1 MAVNFDFLHI
11 KARTAGSSNELSFD
25 VLEHKSAEADGKVR
39 PAKQPK
45 APTASQGNY
54 KGVSGTLTLSGQ
66 AEVERRKKARRS
78 HRARIWA
85 VVIVAI
91 VAVVAVGVYAGVR
104 FHEERMDF
112 AGKVNMLVDRLSV
125 VDEELV
131 VIDDMMADP
140 LAADNA
146 EKRKNAL
153 TTMPKLMSE
162 LNRISTDAQSLAE
175 LATDDRS
182 RELVDQV
189 SKAALARNG
198 MMSVAGETFRFSTEA
213 NGQIDRSN
221 KVWNKV
227 LNADQLIRGAVS
239 DANKATTPDAAS
251 AALDNLRNA
260 HESFAD
266 ALYEMQDISNAYDIN
281 LSAQKAYLDKKVEA
295 LEYAIET
302 SEKLLAGDRDAA
314 KQANEQYNEADSE
327 AVQLAAKLPPS
338 PTEAVRER
346 FSVLMGDYQDR
357 YEEARNKTVEADSV
371 IREYLG

>member
-11 KARTAGSSNELSFD
+11 KERTAGSSNELSFD

-45 APTASQGNY
+45 APTTSQGNY
-54 KGVSGTLTLSGQ
+54 NGVKGTSTLSGQ

-91 VAVVAVGVYAGVR
+91 VAVAAVGVYMGVHY
-104 FHEERMDF
+104 HEERMDF
-112 AGKVNMLVDRLSV
+112 AGKVNMLVDRLSA

-131 VIDDMMADP
+131 VIDEMMADP
-140 LAADNA
+140 LSADNA

-162 LNRISTDAQSLAE
+162 LNRVSTDAQSLAE
-175 LATDDRS
+175 QATDERS
-182 RELVDQV
+182 RELVAQV

-198 MMSVAGETFRFSTEA
+198 MMSTAGEAFRFSSEA
-213 NGQIDRSN
+213 NAQIDRSN
-221 KVWNKV
+221 KVWNNV
-227 LNADQLIRGAVS
+227 LNADQLMREAVS
-239 DANKATTPDAAS
+239 EANRATTPDAAS
-251 AALDNLRNA
+251 SALDTLHSA

-266 ALYEMQDISNAYDIN
+266 ALYEMQEISNAYDID
-281 LSAQKAYLDKKVEA
+281 LSAQKAYLEKKVKA

-302 SEKLLAGDRDAA
+302 SEALLAGDRDAA
-314 KQANEQYNEADSE
+314 KQANEQYNDADSE
-327 AVQLAAKLPPS
+327 AVQLASALPPS
-338 PTEAVRER
+338 PTGAVEER